1 MKKHTIQALALAL
14 MAVLLL
20 GSCDLINSFI
30 ASRTRNIAVIQIY
43 NSNKEKT
50 NRLLPNDTLFVEVQG
65 LAANGFYKVECLD
78 PVGEII
84 TAMTAQADANGV
96 ISPSPLWYDIGFKK
110 DPVTK
115 KPVLPETQEELG
127 VRAFNIHVVSLDET
141 QNTLSMT
148 DFKLPFY
155 VVFDTSLARPQPIVM
170 AGYQE
175 SGEFVLENSFEAGTD
190 NTLGSHNQLWVKVAN
205 VDPATPVPQ
214 IPASSSARVYVVAY
228 KGDAYEDGETIPGVV
243 LYQDF
248 TLAQLTAAGGVQI
261 TANDLVGNGSWS
273 TIPTWARGK
282 PFSVIVDFNNNG
294 AYDIKKEGADDYFI
308 DGIDGNMVAGFVVK
322 GPKTTDYIPANIASG
337 GIYHYDYATWQYEYD
352 YRNQFKIEG
361 LDTRYAWDWQFGGY
375 GVKATWNPY
384 INWGYGATTGANTA
398 SLYYGSYVDVYII
411 DSQARVGSGKYP
423 EGGTITASDNW
434 NWKKI
439 TLPVQ
444 YSCYNGCGQQTIW
457 RADGDADGTNGGL
470 VLGNYDVVVDVD
482 RSGTFT
488 KGDIIDDQPQH
499 PNASFTPRNVSA
511 TLYGGFS
518 VVSDYVTE

>member
-20 GSCDLINSFI
+20 GSCDLINDFI

-43 NSNKEKT
+43 NSNKQKT

-78 PVGEII
+78 PDNNVI
-84 TAMTAQADANGV
+84 TEMTAQADENGV
-96 ISPSPLWYDIGFKK
+96 IAPSPLWYDIGFKK
-110 DPVTK
+110 DVNGR
-115 KPVLPETQEELG
+115 PVLPDTQEELG
-127 VRAFNIHVVSLDET
+127 LSAFNIHVVSLDPN
-141 QNTLSMT
+141 QDTLAMT
-148 DFKLPFY
+148 NFKLPFF
-155 VVFDTSLARPQPIVM
+155 VVFETTLARPQPIVM
-170 AGYQE
+170 AGYKE
-175 SGEFVLENSFEAGTD
+175 AGEFVLENSFEAD
-190 NTLGSHNQLWVKVAN
+190 GSQQLWVKVAN
-205 VDPATPVPQ
+205 VDPSVAVPQ
-214 IPASSSARVYVVAY
+214 IPASTNARVYVVAY

-248 TLAQLTAAGGVQI
+248 PIADLTSAGGVQI
-261 TANDLVGNGSWS
+261 TANDLTTNQNNWS

-294 AYDIKKEGADDYFI
+294 AYDIKKEGADDYYI

-322 GPKTTDYIPANIASG
+322 GPKTAQYVPANIASG
-337 GIYHYDYATWQYEYD
+337 GIYHYDYNTWAYEYD
-352 YRNQFKIEG
+352 YRNEFKIDG

-384 INWGYGATTGANTA
+384 INWGYGPTDGVNTA

-411 DSQARVGSGKYP
+411 DTQVGAGSPYP
-423 EGGTITASDNW
+423 EAGAITSSANW
-434 NWKKI
+434 GWTKM

-482 RSGTFT
+482 RDGTFT
-488 KGDIIDDQPQH
+488 KGDIIDNQPQT
-499 PNASFTPRNVSA
+499 PDASFTPRTN
-511 TLYGGFS
+511 GGFS
-518 VVSDYVTE
+518 VVTDYAVP